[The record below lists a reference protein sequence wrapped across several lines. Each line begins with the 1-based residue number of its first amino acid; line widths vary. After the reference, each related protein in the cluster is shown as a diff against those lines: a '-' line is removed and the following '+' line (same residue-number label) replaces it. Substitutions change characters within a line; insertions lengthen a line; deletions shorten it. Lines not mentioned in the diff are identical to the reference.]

1 MRRSAVHHHRP
12 MRRRSV
18 DQLLTEARARL
29 PLRLL
34 PAEAMQAARDGA
46 LLLDIRSDD
55 QRRVDGLIPG
65 ALVIP
70 RNSLEWRCDP
80 TSPWRHPDIRDHE
93 CRLIIVCNEGFQSS
107 LAAATLQQLGMR
119 HATDL
124 DGGFVAWKQAGMP
137 VVAGGASATPGA
149 RRREC
154 EAHWQAVYARSDA
167 TAVSW
172 YQQRPTV
179 SLALINALG
188 IAPDCAVLDVG
199 GGASTLTATLLGSG
213 FRDLTVLDVSQLAL
227 AASRERLGPDATH
240 VHWVHHD
247 LLTWRP
253 GRRYGLWHDRATL
266 HFLLDPDDRA
276 AYVTTV
282 EAAVE
287 IGGSAI
293 VGVFAEDGP
302 AQCSGLPVLR
312 YSAGQIAALFGPAF
326 DLVSQQL
333 EDHVTPSGA
342 VQRFQ
347 WAAQLGDGRNPEGR
361 RPPSAVATG
370 RSPHV
375 GSSACRAGATF
386 PLAHRLRSP
395 RRNGCTGL
403 DQPCRESLRLGQHV
417 APGRPLRCELGG
429 VVDGEV
435 AR

>member
-1 MRRSAVHHHRP
+1 M
-12 MRRRSV
+12 
-18 DQLLTEARARL
+18 
-29 PLRLL
+29 
-34 PAEAMQAARDGA
+34 
-46 LLLDIRSDD
+46 
-55 QRRVDGLIPG
+55 
-65 ALVIP
+65 
-70 RNSLEWRCDP
+70 
-80 TSPWRHPDIRDHE
+80 
-93 CRLIIVCNEGFQSS
+93 
-107 LAAATLQQLGMR
+107 
-119 HATDL
+119 
-124 DGGFVAWKQAGMP
+124 
-137 VVAGGASATPGA
+137 
-149 RRREC
+149 
-154 EAHWQAVYARSDA
+154 
-167 TAVSW
+167 
-172 YQQRPTV
+172 
-179 SLALINALG
+179 
-188 IAPDCAVLDVG
+188 
-199 GGASTLTATLLGSG
+199 TATLLGSG

-347 WAAQLGDGRNPEGR
+347 WAALTR
-361 RPPSAVATG
+361 RRTKP
-370 RSPHV
+370 
-375 GSSACRAGATF
+375 
-386 PLAHRLRSP
+386 
-395 RRNGCTGL
+395 
-403 DQPCRESLRLGQHV
+403 
-417 APGRPLRCELGG
+417 
-429 VVDGEV
+429 
-435 AR
+435 